1 MQIILTYVHWHRRP
15 DSGSWAEWTT
25 TKCSPAAFGNFC
37 AIASTDNKGII
48 ISCFKRLF
56 WASIFNEKPEGA
68 LYIIINLFHWGDSWP
83 HLFSNTSGHTQTGY
97 LRIADAVKSC
107 HSHTCPTTF
116 LNRLSIHTVDEGNS
130 IAKWSQKG
138 EGFSLKYLRWS
149 SRKDFSGAGT
159 LKCILVRKATS
170 KKNHIPNPKFT
181 VSQNFRV
188 MLCSLFSNTPNKKPS
203 ADHIRSSI
211 TTVYCCILHKC
222 GPLDHSNNHI
232 DNAEKKESYSH
243 TAVLV
248 LQN

>member
-1 MQIILTYVHWHRRP
+1 MQIILTYVRWHWRP
-15 DSGSWAEWTT
+15 DSGSWAEWTS

-56 WASIFNEKPEGA
+56 WASIFNEKPEGT

-97 LRIADAVKSC
+97 LRIAVGVKSC

-130 IAKWSQKG
+130 IAKWSQNG

-159 LKCILVRKATS
+159 RKCTLVRKATS
-170 KKNHIPNPKFT
+170 KKT
-181 VSQNFRV
+181 
-188 MLCSLFSNTPNKKPS
+188 
-203 ADHIRSSI
+203 
-211 TTVYCCILHKC
+211 
-222 GPLDHSNNHI
+222 
-232 DNAEKKESYSH
+232 YSKS
-243 TAVLV
+243 
-248 LQN
+248 